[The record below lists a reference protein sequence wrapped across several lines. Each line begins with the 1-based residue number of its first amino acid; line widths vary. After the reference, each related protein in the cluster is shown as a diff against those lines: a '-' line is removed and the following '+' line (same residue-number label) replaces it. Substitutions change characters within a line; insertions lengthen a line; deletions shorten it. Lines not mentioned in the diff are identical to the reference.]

1 MTNIT
6 DENKCST
13 MDYEIKNEHLK
24 VRISSK
30 GGEFQSICDAQG
42 REYLWQG
49 DEATWTDRG
58 PNLFP
63 YIGRMTDKSYTYKG
77 QTYHMEIH
85 GFLMYSEM
93 QPVKQEEDLLVMKLE
108 SSEETLKQ
116 YPFAF
121 KLQIRWK
128 LTGDTLEITY
138 QVYNCDTKTMY
149 FGIGGH
155 PGFIIPVEEGLT
167 FEDYMLDFG
176 ENAHAMQVCMS
187 EDCFVFDKEETFEL
201 RENRFVDL
209 RHDLFDNDAIIL
221 HEMPRSVT
229 ISSPKGS
236 KKITVSY
243 PDMDYL
249 GIWHWPK
256 TEVPYV
262 CIEPWSSLPSG
273 KDIVEDLEKQKNLI
287 ALEAGQR
294 YENKWSIQIK

>member
-1 MTNIT
+1 M
-6 DENKCST
+6 E
-13 MDYEIKNEHLK
+13 YEIKNNCLK

-30 GGEFQSICDAQG
+30 GGELLSICDING
-42 REYLWQG
+42 KEYLWQG

-63 YIGRMTDKSYTYKG
+63 YIGRMTDKSYTYG
-77 QTYHMEIH
+77 GETYHMEIH

-93 QPVKQEEDLLVMKLE
+93 QLVNLEEDILVMRLE
-108 SSEETLKQ
+108 SSKETLQQ
-116 YPFAF
+116 YPFEF
-121 KLQIRWK
+121 SLEIQWK
-128 LTGDTLEITY
+128 LTGDSLEITY
-138 QVYNCDTKTMY
+138 WVNNCDTKTMY

-155 PGFIIPVEEGLT
+155 PGFIIPVEEGLA

-176 ENAHAMQVCMS
+176 ENAHAMKVCFS
-187 EDCFVFDKEETFEL
+187 DDCFVLDQEIPFAL

-209 RHDLFDNDAIIL
+209 RHDLFDNDAIVL

-229 ISSPKGS
+229 ISSPKS
-236 KKITVSY
+236 LKKITVSY

-273 KDIVEDLEKQKNLI
+273 KDIIEDLETQKNLL
-287 ALEAGQR
+287 ALEPGQCYR
-294 YENKWSIQIK
+294 NRWSIAIK